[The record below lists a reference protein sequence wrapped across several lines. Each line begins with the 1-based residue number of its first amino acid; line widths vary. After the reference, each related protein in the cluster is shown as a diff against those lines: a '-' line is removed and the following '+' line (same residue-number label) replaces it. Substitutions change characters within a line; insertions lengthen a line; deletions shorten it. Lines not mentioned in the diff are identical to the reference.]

1 MINKRNIIFF
11 SVLFI
16 IIGCFIWLSII
27 FNSKSDQKNKSQHSV
42 PKTSQVVSSDKP
54 ESLSGQDDTDKTSD
68 SYETSTSSQK
78 QLDVE
83 QALSVFVSQKLNA
96 VDVDSR
102 EKYLKNALT
111 STAFSGLQIEL
122 DRINIKKMIATYEEK
137 NEFTSSSKSILAN
150 KEVTNVS
157 LFRDVSNANY
167 YYVEVKYTQTSPV
180 MPNEKLS
187 MVEKLNVSVDDD
199 KISDIIVLSIET
211 LKTDKE

>member
-1 MINKRNIIFF
+1 MIKKRNIIFF

-42 PKTSQVVSSDKP
+42 PKTTQVVSSDKP
-54 ESLSGQDDTDKTSD
+54 ESLSGQDNTDKTSD
-68 SYETSTSSQK
+68 SYETSTSLQK

-122 DRINIKKMIATYEEK
+122 DSINVKKMIATYEEK

>member
-54 ESLSGQDDTDKTSD
+54 ERLSGQDDIDKTSE
-68 SYETSTSSQK
+68 SSETSTSSQK

-122 DRINIKKMIATYEEK
+122 ESINVKKMITTYEEK

-199 KISDIIVLSIET
+199 KISDIIVLSSET

>member
-42 PKTSQVVSSDKP
+42 PKTTQVVSSDKP

-122 DRINIKKMIATYEEK
+122 DSINVKKMIATYEEK

>member
-111 STAFSGLQIEL
+111 STAFSGIQIEL
-122 DRINIKKMIATYEEK
+122 DSINVKKISKKKKKK

>member
-122 DRINIKKMIATYEEK
+122 DSINVKKMITTYEEK

-157 LFRDVSNANY
+157 IFRDVSNANY

>member
-27 FNSKSDQKNKSQHSV
+27 FNSKSDQKENSQHSV
-42 PKTSQVVSSDKP
+42 PKTSKVVSSDKP
-54 ESLSGQDDTDKTSD
+54 ESLSGQDDTDNTSER
-68 SYETSTSSQK
+68 SETSTSSPK
-78 QLDVE
+78 QLDIE
-83 QALSVFVSQKLNA
+83 QALSVFVSQKLSA
-96 VDVDSR
+96 DDVDSR
-102 EKYLKNALT
+102 EKYLKTALT
-111 STAFSGLQIEL
+111 ATTFDGLQIEL
-122 DRINIKKMIATYEEK
+122 DSINVKKMIATYEEK

>member
-54 ESLSGQDDTDKTSD
+54 ESLSGQDDTDKTPD

-122 DRINIKKMIATYEEK
+122 DSINVKKMITTYEEK

>member
-122 DRINIKKMIATYEEK
+122 DSINVKKMITTYEEK

-199 KISDIIVLSIET
+199 KISDIIVLSI
-211 LKTDKE
+211 

>member
-122 DRINIKKMIATYEEK
+122 DSINVKKMITTYEEK
-137 NEFTSSSKSILAN
+137 NEFTSSSKSILAY

>member
-54 ESLSGQDDTDKTSD
+54 KSLSGQDDTDKTSD

-122 DRINIKKMIATYEEK
+122 DSINVKKMIATYEEK

-157 LFRDVSNANY
+157 IFRDVSNANY

>member
-83 QALSVFVSQKLNA
+83 QALSVFVSQKLSA

-122 DRINIKKMIATYEEK
+122 DSINVKKMITTYEEK

>member
-83 QALSVFVSQKLNA
+83 QALTVFVSQKLSA
-96 VDVDSR
+96 DDVDSR

-122 DRINIKKMIATYEEK
+122 DSINVKKMIATYEEK

>member
-11 SVLFI
+11 SGLFI

-122 DRINIKKMIATYEEK
+122 DSINVKKMITTYEEK

>member
-42 PKTSQVVSSDKP
+42 PKTTQVVSSDKP
-54 ESLSGQDDTDKTSD
+54 ESLSGQDNTDKTSD

-83 QALSVFVSQKLNA
+83 QALTVFVSQKLSA
-96 VDVDSR
+96 EDVDSR
-102 EKYLKNALT
+102 EKYLKTALT
-111 STAFSGLQIEL
+111 SSAFDGLQIEL
-122 DRINIKKMIATYEEK
+122 DSINVKKMIATYEEK

-150 KEVTNVS
+150 KEVTDVS

>member
-54 ESLSGQDDTDKTSD
+54 ASLSGQDDTDKTSD

-122 DRINIKKMIATYEEK
+122 DSINVKKMITTYEEK

>member
-83 QALSVFVSQKLNA
+83 QALSVFVSQKLSA
-96 VDVDSR
+96 EDVDSR

-111 STAFSGLQIEL
+111 STAFGGLQIEL
-122 DRINIKKMIATYEEK
+122 DSINVKKMITTYEEK

>member
-1 MINKRNIIFF
+1 MIYKRNIIFF

-111 STAFSGLQIEL
+111 STAFGGLQIEL
-122 DRINIKKMIATYEEK
+122 DSINVKKMIATYEEK

>member
-11 SVLFI
+11 FFFFI

-122 DRINIKKMIATYEEK
+122 DSINVKKMITTYEEK

>member
-122 DRINIKKMIATYEEK
+122 DSINVKKMITTYEEK

-199 KISDIIVLSIET
+199 
-211 LKTDKE
+211 

>member
-42 PKTSQVVSSDKP
+42 PKTSKVVSSDKP

-122 DRINIKKMIATYEEK
+122 DSINVMKMITTYEEK

>member
-83 QALSVFVSQKLNA
+83 QALTVFVSQKLSA
-96 VDVDSR
+96 EDVDSR
-102 EKYLKNALT
+102 EKYLKTALT
-111 STAFSGLQIEL
+111 STAFGGLQIEL
-122 DRINIKKMIATYEEK
+122 DSINVKKMIATYEEK

>member
-122 DRINIKKMIATYEEK
+122 DSINVKKMITTYEEK

-180 MPNEKLS
+180 MPNEKSS

>member
-54 ESLSGQDDTDKTSD
+54 KSLSGQDDTDKTSD

-78 QLDVE
+78 RLDVE

-122 DRINIKKMIATYEEK
+122 DSINVKKMITTYEEK

>member
-83 QALSVFVSQKLNA
+83 QDLSVFVSQKLNA

-122 DRINIKKMIATYEEK
+122 DSINVKKMITTYEEK

>member
-42 PKTSQVVSSDKP
+42 PKTTQVVSSDKP
-54 ESLSGQDDTDKTSD
+54 KSLSGQDDTDKTSD

-122 DRINIKKMIATYEEK
+122 DSINVKKMITTYEEK

-157 LFRDVSNANY
+157 LFRDVSNADY

>member
-122 DRINIKKMIATYEEK
+122 DSINVKKMIATKEKK

>member
-122 DRINIKKMIATYEEK
+122 DSINVKKMITTYEEK

-150 KEVTNVS
+150 KEGTNVS

>member
-122 DRINIKKMIATYEEK
+122 DSINVKKMITTYEEK
-137 NEFTSSSKSILAN
+137 NEFTSSSKSILAKK
-150 KEVTNVS
+150 KENNVS

-167 YYVEVKYTQTSPV
+167 YYVEVKYTQSSPV

>member
-11 SVLFI
+11 SGLFI
-16 IIGCFIWLSII
+16 IIGCFIWLSVI
-27 FNSKSDQKNKSQHSV
+27 FNSKSDQKENSQPSV
-42 PKTSQVVSSDKP
+42 PKTSQIVSSDKP
-54 ESLSGQDDTDKTSD
+54 ERLSGQDDIDKTSE
-68 SYETSTSSQK
+68 SSETSTSSEK

-122 DRINIKKMIATYEEK
+122 DSINVKKMIATYEEK

>member
-11 SVLFI
+11 SGLFI

-68 SYETSTSSQK
+68 SYETSTSSEK

-83 QALSVFVSQKLNA
+83 QALTVFVSQKLSA
-96 VDVDSR
+96 EDVDSR
-102 EKYLKNALT
+102 EKYLKTALT

-122 DRINIKKMIATYEEK
+122 DSINVKKMIATYEEK

>member
-27 FNSKSDQKNKSQHSV
+27 FNSKSDPKNKSQHSV

-122 DRINIKKMIATYEEK
+122 DSINVKKMIATYEEK

>member
-54 ESLSGQDDTDKTSD
+54 ESLSGQDNTDKTSD
-68 SYETSTSSQK
+68 SYETSTSLQK

-122 DRINIKKMIATYEEK
+122 DSINVKKMIATYEEK